1 MKAASPRIPGRAIH
15 RGVGVDSS
23 NTNAVE
29 SYYRINFYY
38 PALDAIIQD
47 MNLRFGKQQ
56 EFSVQFCRVI
66 PALLSTNVNQ
76 DWESVFK
83 AVRMY
88 QSMFEDTEENIKLEY
103 ELWVAKWQAVELEY
117 RPSTA
122 IEHCPT

>member
-1 MKAASPRIPGRAIH
+1 
-15 RGVGVDSS
+15 
-23 NTNAVE
+23 
-29 SYYRINFYY
+29 
-38 PALDAIIQD
+38 

-103 ELWVAKWQAVELEY
+103 KLWVAKWQAVELEY

-122 IEHCPT
+122 IEALQACGSYFPNMSILLEILAVLPVSTAQPERMFSKMERTQLLYVQP

>member
-1 MKAASPRIPGRAIH
+1 
-15 RGVGVDSS
+15 
-23 NTNAVE
+23 
-29 SYYRINFYY
+29 
-38 PALDAIIQD
+38 

-83 AVRMY
+83 AFRMY

-117 RPSTA
+117 MGK
-122 IEHCPT
+122 ILEGGKFGL

>member
-1 MKAASPRIPGRAIH
+1 
-15 RGVGVDSS
+15 
-23 NTNAVE
+23 
-29 SYYRINFYY
+29 
-38 PALDAIIQD
+38 

-122 IEHCPT
+122 IEALQACGSCFPNMSILLEILAVLPVSTAQPERMFSKMERTQLLYVQP

>member
-1 MKAASPRIPGRAIH
+1 
-15 RGVGVDSS
+15 
-23 NTNAVE
+23 
-29 SYYRINFYY
+29 
-38 PALDAIIQD
+38 

-66 PALLSTNVNQ
+66 PALLSYNENQ

-122 IEHCPT
+122 IEHGPT